1 MHKLT
6 DDDAH
11 TPAEREELLAK
22 MSAVSHAFY
31 AQATRAGVHAFIEF
45 CGLMNEFIQVC
56 HRAHQAGLDFTM
68 ANTHTGIEL
77 PFEVYN
83 AEYLAEKLNCIY
95 GPALISNEKA
105 REAFIATMFE
115 GRFKLAPTPAAPA
128 RSYEDGVRD
137 GLERAAEMVDDCADD
152 AEDGVS
158 LVGLASAIR
167 ELVPVAAEEQP
178 TTPPARDAFHRHLD
192 ACSRCREQP
201 FNLCLAG
208 LTLLK
213 AAAQHTD

>member
-1 MHKLT
+1 MT
-6 DDDAH
+6 DVWDKRATVRSYDDGVRDGLDL
-11 TPAEREELLAK
+11 AER
-22 MSAVSHAFY
+22 
-31 AQATRAGVHAFIEF
+31 
-45 CGLMNEFIQVC
+45 C
-56 HRAHQAGLDFTM
+56 
-68 ANTHTGIEL
+68 
-77 PFEVYN
+77 
-83 AEYLAEKLNCIY
+83 
-95 GPALISNEKA
+95 A
-105 REAFIATMFE
+105 REAFLAGGAGVADTIAERIRGLRT
-115 GRFKLAPTPAAPA
+115 TPAEPA